1 MGKGEWGGP
10 MFSVGRVSNPEGEG
24 PVPVGSMCYGC
35 FGCLSSLQPLCL
47 SVSRGKG
54 HPQNLEI
61 CFWVCTP
68 LCVYSLALAPS
79 RRTPV
84 DSRPETSNPQPQGA
98 EALSPLPR

>member
-1 MGKGEWGGP
+1 MGKGEWGAP
-10 MFSVGRVSNPEGEG
+10 MFSVGRVLNPEGEG